1 MKKYQRRIDVTN
13 SGIKYQGY
21 TKDGFYF
28 NIKINL
34 IRS

>member
-1 MKKYQRRIDVTN
+1 MKKYQIRIDVTN
-13 SGIKYQGY
+13 SGIKYRSY
-21 TKDGFYF
+21 TKDDFYF